1 MKIPVTAINIGPV
14 HKKDV
19 LKAMK
24 SIAGEHIEK
33 EYATILAFDVKVTHE
48 AQEYADENGIKIF
61 TANIIYHLFDSFEAY
76 VKKCRDE
83 RKTDEGGKAVFP
95 CLLEIVKGAIFN
107 SKNPIILG
115 VNVKAGILKLG
126 TPLCIP
132 EKGVSYLIF
141 LTFFIELENWACRI
155 Y

>member
-1 MKIPVTAINIGPV
+1 
-14 HKKDV
+14 
-19 LKAMK
+19 
-24 SIAGEHIEK
+24 
-33 EYATILAFDVKVTHE
+33 
-48 AQEYADENGIKIF
+48 
-61 TANIIYHLFDSFEAY
+61 LFDSFEAY

-141 LTFFIELENWACRI
+141 LTFL
-155 Y
+155 